1 MCCASDP
8 RLNSQLQDRRKTQQ
22 SESAVLQLCV
32 VPLPASQESA
42 SHMMRPD
49 RALRTELF
57 CSYNFLCS
65 RSAAPLREQLF
76 LSDVLVFY
84 FHVGYAMKCAPTGPQ
99 DKQRSVFGSSPRL
112 VACEV

>member
-8 RLNSQLQDRRKTQQ
+8 RLNSQLQDRLRTQQ

-65 RSAAPLREQLF
+65 RSAAPLREQPF
-76 LSDVLVFY
+76 LSDALAFC
-84 FHVGYAMKCAPTGPQ
+84 FHGGFSMKHALTGHQ
-99 DKQRSVFGSSPRL
+99 DKLRSVFGSSPHS
-112 VACEV
+112 VTC

>member
-1 MCCASDP
+1 MRSASGP
-8 RLNSQLQDRRKTQQ
+8 MQSIQRQDRRKTQQ

-76 LSDVLVFY
+76 LSDVLAFY
-84 FHVGYAMKCAPTGPQ
+84 FHDGYAMKCVPTGLQ

-112 VACEV
+112 AICEV